1 MIVRIMAEGQHDVP
15 DSELDH
21 LNVLDAAVERAVEA
35 GDPVAFT
42 AALQALLARVRE
54 VGTPLPDDVLTPSA
68 LVLPSPDATIEEV
81 QHLFER
87 DGLVPG

>member
-15 DSELDH
+15 DTELDH

-54 VGTPLPDDVLTPSA
+54 VGQPLPDDVLTPSA

-81 QHLFER
+81 RHLFER

>member
-1 MIVRIMAEGQHDVP
+1 MIVRIMSEGQHDVP

-21 LNVLDAAVERAVEA
+21 LNVLDAVVERAVEA
-35 GDPVAFT
+35 DDPVAFT

-54 VGTPLPDDVLTPSA
+54 VGEPLPDDVLTPSA
-68 LVLPSPDATIEEV
+68 LVLPAPDATIAEV
-81 QHLFER
+81 KHLFER